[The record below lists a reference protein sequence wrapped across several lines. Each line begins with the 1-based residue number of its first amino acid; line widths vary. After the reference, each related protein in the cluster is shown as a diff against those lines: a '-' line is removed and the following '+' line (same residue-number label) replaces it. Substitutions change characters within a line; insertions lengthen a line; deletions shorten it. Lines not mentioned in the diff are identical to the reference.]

1 MGTADKVCAAALAI
15 DEQSRRSGRSLRDVS
30 LLLLELG
37 GAFTAALAGGEGQI
51 VDGFW
56 GSAGPFGF
64 FAFCAPGWEAAFLPR
79 FLYKPTLLR
88 RRAGA
93 VAGGGNRVG

>member
-37 GAFTAALAGGEGQI
+37 GAFTAALAGAGGPI
-51 VDGFW
+51 VGGAGGAASALGFRAS
-56 GSAGPFGF
+56 GALGGGGPL
-64 FAFCAPGWEAAFLPR
+64 LPWPASQSLP
-79 FLYKPTLLR
+79 F
-88 RRAGA
+88 RAGA
-93 VAGGGNRVG
+93 AAVAARAIE